1 MGDAER
7 KPQGRPRNSLKIQ
20 ILVVKIS
27 ILPIRGG
34 PGGVPM
40 GGHQGA
46 EFPCRQSEITRR
58 PSDRS
63 VRPLFVEGGWGFFTD
78 QVAIAFAYATPSRSR
93 AR

>member
-1 MGDAER
+1 
-7 KPQGRPRNSLKIQ
+7 
-20 ILVVKIS
+20 
-27 ILPIRGG
+27 
-34 PGGVPM
+34 M

-78 QVAIAFAYATPSRSR
+78 QVAIAFAYATPLVLEPAKRFCLKLLCAFLQSPIRER
-93 AR
+93 IWAQEILRG